1 MSTPSRDEFSSRTRQ
16 KFALRAAYTCSNP
29 ECRRRTV
36 SPSLH
41 DSISHSYIGVA
52 AHISAASENGPR
64 YDPKLT
70 QRERKSIENGIHLCR
85 DCATMIDNNKGSDYS
100 IVELRA
106 WKFQHEE
113 WLRVQQ
119 HNYKFQFIET
129 NRKNLAHTSLLLE
142 RKSMISLMKI
152 DLRDTLFTLQI
163 TKK

>member
-1 MSTPSRDEFSSRTRQ
+1 
-16 KFALRAAYTCSNP
+16 
-29 ECRRRTV
+29 
-36 SPSLH
+36 
-41 DSISHSYIGVA
+41 
-52 AHISAASENGPR
+52 
-64 YDPKLT
+64 
-70 QRERKSIENGIHLCR
+70 
-85 DCATMIDNNKGSDYS
+85 MIDNNKGSDYS